1 MSVEVWQRPDSMSAY
16 VMGVDTAEG
25 LGNGDYSV
33 IQVLDVGTGEQAAI
47 WHGHISPDLLAE
59 EVMALG

>member
-25 LGNGDYSV
+25 LGHGDYSGS
-33 IQVLDVGTGEQAAI
+33 QVLDVGTGEQAAI
-47 WHGHISPDLLAE
+47 WHVHISPDL
-59 EVMALG
+59 